1 MAGYGTSTEAM
12 QKASK
17 GISDAA
23 KDTAEDLK
31 KVGQTETVDRDFG
44 EAHKQHFQKYK
55 GGIENFGKGITN
67 MAGTLGAFAGKIAS
81 GAATYGDVEATNASN
96 VGSQY

>member
-1 MAGYGTSTEAM
+1 MAGYNTSTEAM

-23 KDTAEDLK
+23 KDTADDLQ

-55 GGIENFGKGITN
+55 TGIENFGKGIAN
-67 MAGTLGAFAGKIAS
+67 MSGTLAGFAGKIAS
-81 GAATYGDVEATNASN
+81 GAGTYGDVESTNASN
-96 VGSQY
+96 VGNQY